1 MILEIDGGY
10 SGIRYSACHFIPRHE
25 KCSRLH
31 GHSYIVRLRLEGDIG
46 AEGMIMDFVVLKKE
60 LKAIIEE
67 LDHKVLLPTR
77 NPDAKV
83 DVGEDSVEVNCLG
96 KRYVFPRMDV
106 TLLDIPTTTAEE
118 MAKMMTLRMID
129 DIRFP
134 ENVRTVSVGLDEE
147 RGQTAWYTEVLRCRR
162 PWCCSPAASI
172 PPRRWRRRWRTG
184 ARSPP
189 SASGT
194 ARGTPGSS
202 SPPRTSAGTT
212 AWPMWSSTWT

>member
-46 AEGMIMDFVVLKKE
+46 ADGMLMDFVVLKKE

-67 LDHKVLLPTR
+67 LDHKTLLPTLSE
-77 NPDAKV
+77 DVKV
-83 DVGEDSVEVNCLG
+83 TADEESVEAVSCG

-106 TLLDIPTTTAEE
+106 TLLEIPTTTAEE
-118 MAKMMTLRMID
+118 MAKMMTLRMVSD
-129 DIRFP
+129 LDFPPNIRS
-134 ENVRTVSVGLDEE
+134 VSIGLDEE

-162 PWCCSPAASI
+162 QWSSSREVSI
-172 PPRRWRRRWRTG
+172 PPQL
-184 ARSPP
+184 SPRP
-189 SASGT
+189 
-194 ARGTPGSS
+194 
-202 SPPRTSAGTT
+202 
-212 AWPMWSSTWT
+212 

>member
-10 SGIRYSACHFIPRHE
+10 SGIRFSACHFIPRHE

-31 GHSYIVRLRLEGDIG
+31 GHSYIVRLRLDGDIG
-46 AEGMIMDFVVLKKE
+46 DEGMIMDFVVLKKE

-67 LDHKVLLPTR
+67 LDHKTLLPTLS
-77 NPDAKV
+77 D
-83 DVGEDSVEVNCLG
+83 DVKLDIGEESVEAISCG

-118 MAKMMTLRMID
+118 MSKMMTLRMVD

-134 ENVRTVSVGLDEE
+134 PNVRSVSIGLDEE

-162 PWCCSPAASI
+162 PSSSCPEDWI
-172 PPRRWRRRWRTG
+172 PLRRWRRPSPTD
-184 ARSPP
+184 ARSPR
-189 SASGT
+189 SASATG
-194 ARGTPGSS
+194 RGTPRSW
-202 SPPRTSAGTT
+202 SPPRTSASTT
-212 AWPMWSSTWT
+212 ASPMWSSTSI